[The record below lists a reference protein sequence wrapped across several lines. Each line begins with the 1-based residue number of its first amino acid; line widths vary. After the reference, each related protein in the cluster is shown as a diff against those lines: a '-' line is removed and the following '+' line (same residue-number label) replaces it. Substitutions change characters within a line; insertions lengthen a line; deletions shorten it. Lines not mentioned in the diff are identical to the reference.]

1 MGIKCQVC
9 ETKFMGTSGL
19 HLGSCSQCGNEDI
32 SKFVRIDDEDINPS
46 KYKSDKEWLESR
58 LIK

>member
-1 MGIKCQVC
+1 MGIKCQKC
-9 ETKFMGTSGL
+9 GNISAGTSGL
-19 HLGSCSQCGNEDI
+19 HLGTCSICGNEDL
-32 SKFVRIDDEDINPS
+32 SKFVRIDDEDIDPL